1 MAMRMISVLALL
13 VLAFA
18 LGAAQALAAGQTSAK
33 DRAAKYFK
41 EGLAEVE
48 NGDYEAAIAALEKAV
63 KDDPKNA
70 NAYNFLGFS
79 YRKLGDFDKAF
90 ENYERALA
98 LEPGHLGANEY
109 IGEAYLETG
118 NLGKAEEHL
127 AVLERLC
134 PEGCEERDDL
144 SQAVAAYKAD
154 HGG

>member
-1 MAMRMISVLALL
+1 MRMLNLLALAA
-13 VLAFA
+13 LAFA
-18 LGAAQALAAGQTSAK
+18 LGAPPALAAGQTSTK
-33 DRAAKYFK
+33 DREAQYFK
-41 EGLAEVE
+41 EGLAQVE
-48 NGDYEAAIAALEKAV
+48 DGDYEGAVAALEKAV
-63 KDDPKNA
+63 KNDPKNA

-79 YRKLGDFDKAF
+79 YRKLGDYDRAF

-98 LEPGHLGANEY
+98 LDPEHLGANEY

-118 NLGKAEEHL
+118 NLAKAEEHL

-144 SQAVAAYKAD
+144 TQAVIAYKTN